1 MIYSEDKHI
10 NALIDKSKALAALT
24 RKREVKGMDDLI
36 WSLRIWWCKYYKR
49 PLKDPLLESYDIN
62 ELLFE
67 FFLLSEVDEVQE
79 TNKMISDNRDELAD
93 LFKDMPSLE
102 DASPTTSEQEF
113 LAKEWSMSEDD
124 FTKKG

>member
-10 NALIDKSKALAALT
+10 NGLIDKSKAKAAAM
-24 RKREVKGMDDLI
+24 RKLEVKSMEDLI
-36 WSLRIWWCKYYKR
+36 WSLRMWWCRYYKR

-67 FFLLSEVDEVQE
+67 FFLLSDVDEAQE
-79 TNKMISDNRDELAD
+79 TNKIISDNREELED

-102 DASPTTSEQEF
+102 DAEPSQDEQSF
-113 LAKEWSMSEDD
+113 LAKEWSMSEED

>member
-10 NALIDKSKALAALT
+10 NALIDKSKTKAALT
-24 RKREVKGMDDLI
+24 RKLEVKGMDDLI
-36 WSLRIWWCKYYKR
+36 LSLRIWWCKYYKR

-67 FFLLSEVDEVQE
+67 FFLLSDVDEAQE

-102 DASPTTSEQEF
+102 DAAPTPSEQEF
-113 LAKEWSMSEDD
+113 LAKEWSMSEAD
-124 FTKKG
+124 FTKKE